1 MSLPNLSY
9 MVSVGQLRYIQ
20 SAYEVPEH
28 RNPDALIHHF
38 LSPKELW
45 SCRLRG
51 MFALGRLRRNP
62 FYYYVLARTRHYDQV
77 FTSAIDS
84 GIRHIV
90 NIGCGSDTRAYRY
103 ADALRSAHVSCV
115 ECDQQ
120 AAIVN
125 KEQLARRKLDA
136 KHVGYMAID
145 LNHVGWP
152 ELESWLASRGDDK
165 TLVMLEGVSPYID
178 KRAFEAFLRLLAG
191 RLAPG
196 SRVAYDFKLKGIADG
211 FGQAQP
217 GHVPFRLEA
226 DAQQVS
232 AFHESLGFDVERFEL
247 GPQLVARIIPSL
259 RGGAAA
265 GTFAEDA
272 LVQLSLSASVRS

>member
-28 RNPDALIHHF
+28 RNPDALIRHF
-38 LSPKELW
+38 LSPRELW

-51 MFALGRLRRNP
+51 MFAIGRLRRNP

-77 FTSAIDS
+77 FTAAIDA
-84 GIRHIV
+84 GAKHIL

-103 ADALRSAHVSCV
+103 ADALRKGGVSCV

-136 KHVGYMAID
+136 AHVRYMAID
-145 LNHVGWP
+145 LNTPGWP
-152 ELESWLASRGDDK
+152 ELEAWFASLGGQPA
-165 TLVMLEGVSPYID
+165 LVMLEGVSPYID
-178 KRAFEAFLRLLAG
+178 EQAYTGFLRLMAT
-191 RLAPG
+191 RLPAG
-196 SRVAYDFKLKGIADG
+196 SRLAYDFKLKGVADR

-217 GHVPFRLEA
+217 GHVPFRLASDEA
-226 DAQQVS
+226 SVR
-232 AFHESLGFDVERFEL
+232 AFHEPLGFRVERYEL
-247 GPQLVARIIPSL
+247 GPQLLARIIPSL
-259 RGGAAA
+259 RDAAPS
-265 GTFAEDA
+265 TFAEDA
-272 LVQLSLSASVRS
+272 LVQLSLPARAHP